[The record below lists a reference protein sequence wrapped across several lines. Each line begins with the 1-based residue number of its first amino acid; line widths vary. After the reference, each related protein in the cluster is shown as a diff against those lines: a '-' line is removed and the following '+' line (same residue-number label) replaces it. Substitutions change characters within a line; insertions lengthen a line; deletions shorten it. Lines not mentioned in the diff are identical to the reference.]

1 MYNTLLYIGL
11 GLMSFGFIA
20 FLVCA
25 FMENYYDRKLKALD
39 KKMRKDDKWRAEQK
53 SVQIPFLDNPNS

>member
-39 KKMRKDDKWRAEQK
+39 KKMRKDDKWRNQSTRE
-53 SVQIPFLDNPNS
+53 QIPFQDNQ

>member
-1 MYNTLLYIGL
+1 MLFGL
-11 GLMSFGFIA
+11 IA

-39 KKMRKDDKWRAEQK
+39 KKMRKDDKWRTEQK
-53 SVQIPFLDNPNS
+53 SVQIPFQDNPNS

>member
-11 GLMSFGFIA
+11 GLMLFGFIA

-39 KKMRKDDKWRAEQK
+39 KKMRKDDKWRAEQRN
-53 SVQIPFLDNPNS
+53 VQIPFQDNPNS